1 MEGRGKASAFPSSTA
16 DCLPFRLHKTV
27 LKMKVSTSRE
37 HYLCKRTSLL
47 QKDGRKR
54 EKCTLPTK
62 RWTREVR
69 WSLADETL
77 EEITLQTDSP
87 EPTEDLQYCVERN
100 KNMARWLV
108 NCNTNKR
115 RNGSSSGKFRHR
127 RKYHHITSP
136 ATFAKKDLFCHLTH
150 SWNRFGSMRR
160 HKEWQSNHSIC
171 TGAAAIFR
179 AKQPLLHSWSCPS
192 VSSRPRLRGNPTTA
206 TTLNSHNSVKRTEP

>member
-37 HYLCKRTSLL
+37 HYLCKRASLL
-47 QKDGRKR
+47 QKCWRNALCR
-54 EKCTLPTK
+54 QNVEQEKC
-62 RWTREVR
+62 R
-69 WSLADETL
+69 LADETL